1 MDMSKLQKKK
11 TASIRAVKSNDLI
24 EIVKGLFIYPNESL
38 DRQQH
43 GETEVIAT
51 ELQSVEQAEG
61 FIHGYVEAL
70 QQESFDDID
79 PDIYPAMTVE
89 YAITVNG
96 EFISGLEYFYN
107 FFNEDDLIVFQ
118 NSHKEVDNE
127 TIEEID
133 EIVKLKVDDDPI
145 DMEDLQKEA
154 DELDEDYREL
164 TDEELIEIGVDPNTK
179 EPIEMDFVINQL
191 ESLELNST
199 EMITEDGDCQ
209 IWKDDVVALKYAI
222 VLIKWLKANLDKE
235 MEMYEEV

>member
-11 TASIRAVKSNDLI
+11 TVPTRTVKTNDLI
-24 EIVKGLFIYPNESL
+24 EIVMGYFIYPNDSEE
-38 DRQQH
+38 RQQQ
-43 GETEVIAT
+43 GKTKVIAT

-61 FIHGYVEAL
+61 FIQGYVAAL
-70 QQESFDDID
+70 EMESFDDID
-79 PDIYPAMTVE
+79 PDIYPVVTVE
-89 YAITVNG
+89 YAISVNG
-96 EFISGLEYFYN
+96 TYLTGLEYF
-107 FFNEDDLIVFQ
+107 FDDFNYDDCDLLNLFKRID
-118 NSHKEVDNE
+118 KETMDD
-127 TIEEID
+127 ID
-133 EIVKLKVDDDPI
+133 EIVKYDVDDDPI
-145 DMEDLQKEA
+145 DMEVLQKEA
-154 DELDEDYREL
+154 DDLEDDYREL